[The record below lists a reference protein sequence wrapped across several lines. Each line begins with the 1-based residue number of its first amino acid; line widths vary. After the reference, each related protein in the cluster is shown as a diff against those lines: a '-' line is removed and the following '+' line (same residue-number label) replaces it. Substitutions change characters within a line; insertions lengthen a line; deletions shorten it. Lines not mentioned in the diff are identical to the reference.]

1 MLCLSIKCVEEI
13 CKSSKI
19 IQAFSALK
27 VTKLLPD
34 LFVLKTGLNF
44 HMLLRFKVTVSQAR
58 RRLRTFFCS
67 LYMRPSILALAT
79 RSISINHNWI
89 K

>member
-13 CKSSKI
+13 WKSSKI

-44 HMLLRFKVTVSQAR
+44 HMLLRFKVTV
-58 RRLRTFFCS
+58 
-67 LYMRPSILALAT
+67 PSI
-79 RSISINHNWI
+79 
-89 K
+89 

>member
-13 CKSSKI
+13 WKSSKI

-44 HMLLRFKVTVSQAR
+44 HTFLRFKVTVSQAR

-67 LYMRPSILALAT
+67 LCMRPSILALAT

>member
-13 CKSSKI
+13 WKSSKI
-19 IQAFSALK
+19 IQAFRTLK

-44 HMLLRFKVTVSQAR
+44 NMFLRFKVTVSQAR
-58 RRLRTFFCS
+58 RRLRGFFCS
-67 LYMRPSILALAT
+67 LYMTSLT
-79 RSISINHNWI
+79 F
-89 K
+89 

>member
-1 MLCLSIKCVEEI
+1 MVLSIKCVEEI
-13 CKSSKI
+13 WKSSKI
-19 IQAFSALK
+19 MQAFSALK

-58 RRLRTFFCS
+58 RRLRSFFCS